1 VVSQSGT
8 PVGVVSEKLICWVWC
23 SEWCPMG
30 VVFRITKKIGLYFL
44 FTSNYHYVYRD
55 VKLVGSPDEAS
66 AARY

>member
-1 VVSQSGT
+1 
-8 PVGVVSEKLICWVWC
+8 
-23 SEWCPMG
+23 MG